1 MVATVMRFFKA
12 PCVGKR
18 LLVSRFIKIK
28 ALVIFYGQP
37 NKYIE
42 PNEVSTLDACLC
54 CPFD

>member
-1 MVATVMRFFKA
+1 MVATVMGFFKA